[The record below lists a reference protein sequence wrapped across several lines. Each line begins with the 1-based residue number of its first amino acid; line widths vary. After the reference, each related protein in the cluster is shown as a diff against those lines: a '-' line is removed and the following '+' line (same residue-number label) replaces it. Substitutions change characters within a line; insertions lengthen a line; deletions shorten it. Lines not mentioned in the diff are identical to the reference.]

1 MKTKYRIYEASQV
14 ATVLY
19 VFYLYIHTLH
29 MHAYEQWPML
39 IDIEIER
46 KTEKNKTKEKKQ
58 NIYFSQIFLMRP
70 FINIFRYHES
80 KIE

>member
-19 VFYLYIHTLH
+19 VFYLYIHTLY